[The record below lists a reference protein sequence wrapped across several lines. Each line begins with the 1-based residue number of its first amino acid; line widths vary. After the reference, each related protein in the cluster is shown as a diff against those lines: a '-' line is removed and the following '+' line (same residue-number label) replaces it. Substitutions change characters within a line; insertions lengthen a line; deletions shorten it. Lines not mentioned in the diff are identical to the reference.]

1 MDFNQQKRKRTNFL
15 SGLKEGLL
23 DVLLF
28 IFGGLKPALHKK
40 AKCLCTSPW
49 RYIDCLYYL
58 SDYFFAASARAM
70 YFSISRP
77 SDVVGYFS
85 FIVLYASRADL
96 ASF

>member
-40 AKCLCTSPW
+40 GEVFVALHLLT
-49 RYIDCLYYL
+49 
-58 SDYFFAASARAM
+58 M
-70 YFSISRP
+70 
-77 SDVVGYFS
+77 
-85 FIVLYASRADL
+85 
-96 ASF
+96 